1 MRIVSSAKLSEKH
14 QIRLREGYPDHQ
26 FFFYSQ
32 PEEVEPEVQKEA
44 EVLITYGKVSSSFI
58 EQMPK
63 LKWIQVLSAG
73 IERLPLGEIKERNI
87 LVTNAR
93 GIHGIQMAEYTLGMI
108 LNLVRRNYILYENQ
122 KQKKW
127 DNRIRLDEAYG
138 KTLGI
143 LGLGAIGTEIAKRAK
158 AFGMKVIALRRN
170 RGEVPQFV
178 DELYSLEER
187 MKLFEESDFLVVL
200 LPVTP
205 ETIHFVGEEE
215 LAAMKNSAYLI
226 NIARGAIVDEQALIK
241 SLQENRIAG
250 AVLDVFVEEPL
261 PEDHVLWTLPN
272 VIITPHNAGSSPKY
286 IERALEI
293 FRHNLD
299 AYPNKEKMRNV
310 IDLDRGY

>member
-293 FRHNLD
+293 FFHNLD